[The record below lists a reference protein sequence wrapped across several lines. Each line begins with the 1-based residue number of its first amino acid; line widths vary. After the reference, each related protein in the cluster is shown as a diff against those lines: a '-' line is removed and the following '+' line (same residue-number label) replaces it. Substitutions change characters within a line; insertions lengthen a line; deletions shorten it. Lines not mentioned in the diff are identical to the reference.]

1 MTVTYVLGAPLG
13 VVSEHRRLV
22 DLGPDHPSRSGV
34 VEIVCRLDGGVIQ
47 EAEIRPG
54 ASHRSAEKLF
64 EVRDYRAVLAL
75 ANRHDWQAP
84 FAGEL
89 GAALTI
95 EEALRLTPPPRA
107 TWLRTVLAEHARL
120 HSHLGFLSVI
130 PAKLAPDVALAY
142 RVHAAREALR
152 EQLADLSG
160 NRVHP
165 MVCRLGGLS
174 VDADQQ
180 WLEAETQLA
189 ETIHELAS
197 ELRTLLV
204 HAGLPDGVAVI
215 GADLARAYGIT
226 GPAARA
232 AGVDTD
238 LRRHAPYLA
247 YAELAASGALRRVT
261 RTTGDCYA
269 RFEVLAD
276 QVDVSLDVADACLDR
291 LESLPP
297 GPINVR
303 LPKVVKAPEGHTYA
317 WTENPLGINGYY
329 LVSRGE
335 KTPWRLKLRSAS
347 FNNVQV
353 LPELLQGAL
362 LADMVAVLGSMFFVV
377 GDVDK

>member
-1 MTVTYVLGAPLG
+1 MTYVLGAPLG
-13 VVSEHRRLV
+13 GISAHRQLM
-22 DLGPDHPSRSGV
+22 DLGADHPSRSGV
-34 VEIVCRLDGGVIQ
+34 VEIACHLAGNLVG

-64 EVRDYRAVLAL
+64 EVRDYRQLLAL

-130 PAKLAPDVALAY
+130 PARLAPDAALAQ
-142 RVHAAREALR
+142 RVHVARESLR

-174 VDADQQ
+174 VNADRRWLDA
-180 WLEAETQLA
+180 EARLA
-189 ETIHELAS
+189 GEMPALAS
-197 ELRTLLV
+197 ALRTLLAR
-204 HAGLPDGVAVI
+204 AGLPTGVAVI
-215 GADLARAYGIT
+215 DPDRARSYGVT

-232 AGVDTD
+232 AGIDTD
-238 LRRHAPYLA
+238 LRRSAPYLA
-247 YAELAASGALRRVT
+247 YGDLDVQPILVTDHPGDAVSRLMAWADELESTAALVEAAVRGTT
-261 RTTGDCYA
+261 RTNGP
-269 RFEVLAD
+269 
-276 QVDVSLDVADACLDR
+276 VSVK
-291 LESLPP
+291 
-297 GPINVR
+297 
-303 LPKVVKAPEGHTYA
+303 LPKVMRVPVGDTYVA
-317 WTENPLGINGYY
+317 QEAPLGRAGWW

-335 KTPWRLKLRSAS
+335 KVPWRLKLRTAS
-347 FNNVQV
+347 FSHMAALEAV
-353 LPELLQGAL
+353 LPGTRIADLP
-362 LADMVAVLGSMFFVV
+362 LAIASVGYVV
-377 GDVDK
+377 GDLAK